1 MESLAVLVTIL
12 LISATLCGP
21 IALALTYI
29 ATKTTRG
36 RVVKRISVTV
46 LALWGALTA
55 LQFAISNLSLFPRI
69 MGLSGVLISIY
80 ALKREYRGFP
90 GREEAAVKR
99 RP

>member
-1 MESLAVLVTIL
+1 MESLAVLVTVL

-21 IALALTYI
+21 IALALSYL
-29 ATKTTRG
+29 APKTTRG
-36 RVVKRISVTV
+36 RVVKRVSVV
-46 LALWGALTA
+46 ILALWGALTA

-80 ALKREYRGFP
+80 ALKREFTGP
-90 GREEAAVKR
+90 R